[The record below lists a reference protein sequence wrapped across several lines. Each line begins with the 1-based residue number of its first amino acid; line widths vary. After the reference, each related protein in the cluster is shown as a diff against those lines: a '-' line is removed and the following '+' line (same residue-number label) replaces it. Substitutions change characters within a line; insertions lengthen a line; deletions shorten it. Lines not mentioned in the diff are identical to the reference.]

1 MKKLIYVADDENNIR
16 SLIKTFLENEGYEV
30 EAFSE
35 GYSLK
40 QAMESRM
47 PDMVILDIMMPG
59 EDGLS
64 ICAGIRKNSGIPI
77 IIVSARD
84 TPMDRVEGLTLGSD
98 DYLTKPFLPLE
109 LTARVK
115 ALFRREQLTAR
126 KGEKKEDILYECGNL
141 SLNTQERRVYLGGE
155 PFSVTPSEFDF
166 LLFLLE
172 RKETAVSK
180 KEILKEVWHCG
191 EEEDEMRMP
200 DDLVK
205 RLRKKM
211 RQRGTTAIVETVW
224 GYGYRIAEIKG
235 E

>member
-1 MKKLIYVADDENNIR
+1 MGKLIYVADDENNIR

-30 EAFSE
+30 QVFSD

-40 QAMESRM
+40 RAMDGRM

-59 EDGLS
+59 ENGLA
-64 ICAGIRKNSGIPI
+64 ICAGIRKNSGIPV
-77 IIVSARD
+77 IIVSAKD
-84 TPMDRVEGLTLGSD
+84 SPMDRVEGLTLGSD
-98 DYLTKPFLPLE
+98 DYITKPFLPLE

-115 ALFRREQLTAR
+115 ALFRREQLAAQ
-126 KGEKKEDILYECGNL
+126 KGEKKVISYECGNL
-141 SLNTQERRVYLGGE
+141 CLNTQERKVYLGGDI
-155 PFSVTPSEFDF
+155 FSVTPSEFDF

-172 RKETAVSK
+172 RTETAVSK
-180 KEILKEVWHCG
+180 RELLKQVWHCG
-191 EEEDEMRMP
+191 EGEAEMRMP

-211 RQRGTTAIVETVW
+211 RQQKATAVVETVW
-224 GYGYRIAEIKG
+224 GYGYRIAEKKG